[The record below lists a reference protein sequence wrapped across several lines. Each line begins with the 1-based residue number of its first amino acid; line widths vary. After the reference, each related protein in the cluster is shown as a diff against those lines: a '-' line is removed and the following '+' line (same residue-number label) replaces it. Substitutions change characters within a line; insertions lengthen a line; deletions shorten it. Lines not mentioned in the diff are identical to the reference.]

1 MFGVGQPELMVIILI
16 LLLVFGSSR
25 LPKLAKTLGESI
37 GALKDGFSG
46 GKSDDTS
53 FKGIVDEVT
62 DSVREVKSSI
72 AEVKNASSVHENLMP
87 QQKDT

>member
-37 GALKDGFSG
+37 GALKDGFTG
-46 GKSDDTS
+46 GKSDTS
-53 FKGIVDEVT
+53 FKGIVEEVT
-62 DSVREVKSSI
+62 DSVREVKSNI
-72 AEVKNASSVHENLMP
+72 DEVKNASSIHENLMP

>member
-25 LPKLAKTLGESI
+25 LPKLAKTLGESV
-37 GALKDGFSG
+37 GALKDGFTG
-46 GKSDDTS
+46 GDDDKS
-53 FKGIVDEVT
+53 FKSIVEEVT
-62 DSVREVKSSI
+62 DSAREFKSSI
-72 AEVKNASSVHENLMP
+72 AEVKNASSVSENLVP